1 MERVS
6 RGICDKKQR
15 DRVVRYFHK
24 ACHVSRFERN
34 TGIFQYTAPQRY
46 AGCGYTQTM
55 VQPDSGGANLSSYL
69 IGLINQG
76 NWRKPTDPGAL
87 VAWAWGISRTI
98 DEFALDPDPQGPDA

>member
-1 MERVS
+1 
-6 RGICDKKQR
+6 
-15 DRVVRYFHK
+15 
-24 ACHVSRFERN
+24 
-34 TGIFQYTAPQRY
+34 
-46 AGCGYTQTM
+46 M

-98 DEFALDPDPQGPDA
+98 DEFALDPDPQGPDADKVAVEGHSRNGKATLVTAAYDDRVVAALPSC